1 MAYLKKPQKDEEQEQ
16 GQQTSFMTSQGPG
29 MVGAGSGEGGLG
41 VAGGSPSGRSPFVNP
56 DEYKNVRAGQRLGQS
71 LGRTFT
77 DPARQISAQIGTERG
92 AFEQA
97 ANKQQL
103 SFLGDTKK
111 DALLERARKD
121 PLSFGQNVSELKSR
135 YGTQYTGPM
144 QFQASEKIT
153 DPLAKLQERLSTYGT
168 QGGPGTGI
176 EREDVRRSLIGE
188 IMRPGTAGEGK
199 LALEENLLM
208 SSPDNIKNLSN
219 IISGVGYTG
228 QGPQTT
234 LSGSQAVPTP
244 IARLN
249 RAREELANLVER
261 RQKEAADTR
270 ARATEAIQTGAGKIE
285 GDVRTAI
292 DQAVADAR
300 ARQSLLGPSTPE
312 SRQIRGR
319 GAPTMGPGDSL
330 RPEKDYTEP
339 TGAMTQRPVV
349 DVPPDQFEFLPEMFT
364 GEYTDAE
371 KALAERLGLTD
382 EQVGQ
387 AQGYMENILDP
398 TGILR
403 GSGGLVEDF
412 EGQDYVVGD
421 FLNDFQFDTI
431 NPLDTLF
438 SFLDPEQV
446 YTQEQ
451 MINPEQ
457 AQTLAALQEII
468 GQAPS
473 ITRAEDALGADAK
486 AIQMGNVD
494 DWLSNLAFLEGEQRD
509 IATQKR
515 DDRIAA
521 QAKANLAAEYAPP
534 PRTGNYQKDQES
546 YLQWRERMENLS
558 REEKAL
564 KEQIDNYDKFQAGID
579 DYAQGVEEGKYPYDQ
594 AIVDGLREAQGEDPG
609 LLARIRNALSGG
621 WATEQLQQEQTRQ
634 KQADD
639 AKRAAE
645 AAKKAREAQKK
656 SYQPGGKNYGGTWK
670 GKDTKKA
677 LKKSGR
683 KKGQPGR

>member
-1 MAYLKKPQKDEEQEQ
+1 
-16 GQQTSFMTSQGPG
+16 
-29 MVGAGSGEGGLG
+29 
-41 VAGGSPSGRSPFVNP
+41 
-56 DEYKNVRAGQRLGQS
+56 
-71 LGRTFT
+71 
-77 DPARQISAQIGTERG
+77 

-103 SFLGDTKK
+103 SFLGDTGK

-153 DPLAKLQERLSTYGT
+153 DPLAKLQERMSIYGT

-188 IMRPGTAGEGK
+188 IMKPGTAGEGK

-300 ARQSLLGPSTPE
+300 ARQSLLGFRTPE
-312 SRQIRGR
+312 PASGEE
-319 GAPTMGPGDSL
+319 T
-330 RPEKDYTEP
+330 
-339 TGAMTQRPVV
+339 TGAMLEQEPS
-349 DVPPDQFEFLPEMFT
+349 QFDLLPEMFT
-364 GEYTDAE
+364 GEYTDKE
-371 KALAERLGLTD
+371 RALAKRLGLTD

-398 TGILR
+398 TGALR

-412 EGQDYVVGD
+412 EGQDYIAED
-421 FLNDFQFDTI
+421 FSDDFQFDTI

-457 AQTLAALQEII
+457 AQTLAALQGII
-468 GQAPS
+468 GQTPS

-494 DWLSNLAFLEGEQRD
+494 DWLSNLALLEQEQRD
-509 IATQKR
+509 LATQRR
-515 DDRIAA
+515 DDRLAAQAEAEIAA
-521 QAKANLAAEYAPP
+521 QYQPP
-534 PRTGNYQKDQES
+534 ERTGNYLDDYQNYLEWRQQMEKLAAEEQELGGKIDAYDS
-546 YLQWRERMENLS
+546 W
-558 REEKAL
+558 
-564 KEQIDNYDKFQAGID
+564 KEQYDNIASMDAPYSVQQAALQQLGKPPQEPSLWD
-579 DYAQGVEEGKYPYDQ
+579 RVNNFMQGQ
-594 AIVDGLREAQGEDPG
+594 
-609 LLARIRNALSGG
+609 
-621 WATEQLQQEQTRQ
+621 WATEKLKQEEQKQEQAQ
-634 KQADD
+634 QDFID
-639 AKRAAE
+639 SINSINWNAAP
-645 AAKKAREAQKK
+645 
-656 SYQPGGKNYGGTWK
+656 SYGG
-670 GKDTKKA
+670 
-677 LKKSGR
+677 SG
-683 KKGQPGR
+683 GG